1 MLRILLWYPYK
12 GVLSR
17 NVREK
22 STSVRDMR
30 CPKCNHQQNNTVECD
45 ICGVIFA
52 KYQKILDR
60 KKEEE
65 AQKTL
70 PEEKAGRGAEK
81 TGLGLKLLQVFL
93 LVVVVAAT
101 TYYFTGYKSMSSS
114 VQPPKEATPVA
125 TKVQTT
131 SVAEPPAAPAQVRI
145 TNIPEPQQAFPQP
158 AVAKDNIIE
167 RARNA
172 TVSIE
177 TPLGTGSGFFV
188 NTQNIVTNRHVVQ
201 FDEKKIAELRSRVEK
216 QRQFFNLEEQRI
228 NEWKQKYQQVP
239 KGPARSQLAMVIDHH
254 EEEQRKVWPML
265 QEEERKLAKLDRR
278 TQSSEIKIFFADGK
292 ELTVNRFIV
301 SPTLDLAL
309 LSLYTAERTF
319 LEKPPAGVGL
329 RQGDKIYVVGS
340 PKGLRHSVT
349 AGIFSGLR
357 TLEKDGPVYLQTD
370 AAMNPGNSGGPII
383 DENGYVRGVA
393 TRGMQNAEGL
403 GFAIPIEK
411 VFEEFHSILH

>member
-1 MLRILLWYPYK
+1 
-12 GVLSR
+12 
-17 NVREK
+17 
-22 STSVRDMR
+22 MR

-65 AQKTL
+65 AQKAL
-70 PEEKAGRGAEK
+70 PAEKPRPGEEKS
-81 TGLGLKLLQVFL
+81 GLGLKLLQVFL
-93 LVVVVAAT
+93 LVIVVAAT
-101 TYYFTGYKSMSSS
+101 TYYFTGYKKMTSP
-114 VQPPKEATPVA
+114 VQSPEEATPVV
-125 TKVQTT
+125 TKVQRP
-131 SVAEPPAAPAQVRI
+131 SVTELPPASIEVQIRK
-145 TNIPEPQQAFPQP
+145 IPEPQL
-158 AVAKDNIIE
+158 AVPPSAVVQDNIIE

-201 FDEKKIAELRSRVEK
+201 FDEKKFAELQSRVEK

-228 NEWKQKYQQVP
+228 NEWKQKYQQAP
-239 KGPARSQLAMVIDHH
+239 NGPFRSQLAMVIDQH
-254 EEEQRKVWPML
+254 EEEQRKVWPVL
-265 QEEERKLAKLDRR
+265 QEEERKLAKMDRR
-278 TQSSEIKIFFADGK
+278 TQSSEIKIFFSDGK
-292 ELTVNRFIV
+292 ELTVNRYIV
-301 SPTLDLAL
+301 SSTLDLAL

-329 RQGDKIYVVGS
+329 RQGDKIYAIGS
-340 PKGLRHSVT
+340 PKGLRHTVT

-357 TLEKDGPVYLQTD
+357 TLEKNGPVYLQTD

-383 DENGYVRGVA
+383 DEKGFVRGVA
-393 TRGMQNAEGL
+393 TLGINNAEGL

>member
-1 MLRILLWYPYK
+1 
-12 GVLSR
+12 
-17 NVREK
+17 
-22 STSVRDMR
+22 MR

-65 AQKTL
+65 VKKAL
-70 PEEKAGRGAEK
+70 PEEQSGAGEEK
-81 TGLGLKLLQVFL
+81 SGVGLKLLQVLL

-101 TYYFTGYKSMSSS
+101 TYYFTGYKTMPSS
-114 VQPPKEATPVA
+114 VQSPKEAPPVA
-125 TKVQTT
+125 KAQNTSVVESRPAPIQNRIQTT
-131 SVAEPPAAPAQVRI
+131 PEPQQM
-145 TNIPEPQQAFPQP
+145 IPEPQQIVPEPQQRVP
-158 AVAKDNIIE
+158 QVAASQENIIE

-201 FDEKKIAELRSRVEK
+201 FDEKKFAELRSRVEK

-265 QEEERKLAKLDRR
+265 QEEERKLAKMDRR

-329 RQGDKIYVVGS
+329 RQGDKIYVIGS

-411 VFEEFHSILH
+411 VFEEFRSILH